1 MPNLSS
7 PPVLPRRYRR
17 HGMLLQLAAFEA
29 VVRLGS
35 VNEAAD
41 SLCVA
46 QSTLSGHLRK
56 LGDTLDVALFELHG
70 KRLMPTAA
78 AWALLQG
85 TLEAFAA
92 LDRCERRLSLLRQAN
107 RGSVDGAPRRVSR
120 VGAGGAFASLAAQA
134 A

>member
-35 VNEAAD
+35 VHEAAD

-56 LGDTLDVALFELHG
+56 LGDALDVPLFELHG
-70 KRLMPTAA
+70 KRLIPTHA

-92 LDRCERRLSLLRQAN
+92 LDRCERQLSQLR
-107 RGSVDGAPRRVSR
+107 RGPASPGVCAA
-120 VGAGGAFASLAAQA
+120 AGFGAFALHAA
-134 A
+134 